1 LTHPHIFS
9 LFRFCLSTKKMV
21 GATIDFW
28 NEENLPVIFHTL
40 RRSTPKWIPQ
50 NFSARQGIRLP
61 GGVQPKP

>member
-1 LTHPHIFS
+1 
-9 LFRFCLSTKKMV
+9 MV